1 MKKFCVSAV
10 ALVMVLGLGLGS
22 VFSQEPR
29 EIDIM
34 ISPNT
39 INLNSDG
46 EWVTV
51 HADIP
56 LAGVLTA
63 SLELNGVVVNWTK
76 ADAQLDLVAKFV
88 VDEVK
93 GIVSPPSATLKLV
106 GEVMTPAGPV
116 AFSGSDTIKVVKA
129 GKE

>member
-1 MKKFCVSAV
+1 MKKFCVPAV
-10 ALVMVLGLGLGS
+10 ALLMVFGLGLGS
-22 VFSQEPR
+22 VFSQEADK
-29 EIDIM
+29 IVIM

-56 LAGVLTA
+56 YTA
-63 SLELNGVVVNWTK
+63 VDHVELFLNDVQVAWTK
-76 ADAQLDLVAKFV
+76 ADNQSDLVAKFA

-93 GIVSPPSATLKLV
+93 DIVSPPSATLTLSGV
-106 GEVMTPAGPV
+106 TVEGV
-116 AFSGSDTIKVVKA
+116 AFSGSDTITVVKA

>member
-1 MKKFCVSAV
+1 MKKFCVPAV
-10 ALVMVLGLGLGS
+10 ALLMVFGLGLGS
-22 VFSQEPR
+22 VFSQEADK
-29 EIDIM
+29 IVIM

-56 LAGVLTA
+56 YTA
-63 SLELNGVVVNWTK
+63 VDRATLFLNGVVVAWTK
-76 ADAQLDLVAKFV
+76 ADNQSDLVAKFA

-93 GIVSPPSATLKLV
+93 DIVSPPSATLTLSGV
-106 GEVMTPAGPV
+106 TVEGV
-116 AFSGSDTIKVVKA
+116 AFSGSDTITVVKA